1 MPSVD
6 PMLAEFGV
14 RDTKELL
21 AYWDLPLAIAPP
33 PSEETVR
40 RAFENAGLA
49 VVHFLKLRRAGNQY
63 NELALRRQAAI
74 HFDDHQHLTEHVLEI
89 LAIAGLEMTEEEIR
103 VSQRGDRVWV
113 NFARLLSLAGGQRD
127 RYAVEP

>member
-21 AYWDLPLAIAPP
+21 AYWDLPLAIALP
-33 PSEETVR
+33 PSEESVR
-40 RAFENAGLA
+40 RAFENASYD
-49 VVHFLKLRRAGNQY
+49 VVHFLTLRRAGNQF
-63 NELALRRQAAI
+63 NELALRRQSPFPI
-74 HFDDHQHLTEHVLEI
+74 DDDEHLPGHILEI
-89 LAIAGLEMTEEEIR
+89 LATAGLEMTEEEIK

-113 NFARLLSLAGGQRD
+113 NFARLLPVVRRNRD
-127 RYAVEP
+127 RYALEP

>member
-1 MPSVD
+1 
-6 PMLAEFGV
+6 MLAEFGV

-21 AYWDLPLAIAPP
+21 AYWDLPHVIAPP
-33 PSEETVR
+33 PSEESVR
-40 RAFENAGLA
+40 RAFENAGYD

-63 NELALRRQAAI
+63 NELALRRESAFHIDEDQ
-74 HFDDHQHLTEHVLEI
+74 QLTWHVQEI
-89 LAIAGLEMTEEEIR
+89 LATAGLEMTEEEIR

-113 NFARLLSLAGGQRD
+113 NFARLLPLAGGQRD